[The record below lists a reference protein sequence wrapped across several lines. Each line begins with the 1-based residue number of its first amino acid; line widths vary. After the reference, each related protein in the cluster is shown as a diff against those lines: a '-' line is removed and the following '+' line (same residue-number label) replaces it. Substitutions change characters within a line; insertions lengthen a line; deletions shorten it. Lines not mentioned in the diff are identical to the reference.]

1 MGGWQ
6 ANGIV
11 TLTDGFPFTVGC
23 FCGDRAEIGNTFN
36 VERPNLTGNPLPSGF
51 NQNLGGPGTKGWF
64 DTSVFSL
71 PPLGTLGTAGRNI
84 LRSTAQRA
92 TDFSVF
98 KNNRITERVNL
109 QFRAEFFNL
118 LSSEF
123 YFPRTPNNNFSSS
136 DFGSFISKS
145 LTTDGRPV
153 QDTGVL
159 FSPRIIQ

>member
-1 MGGWQ
+1 MYLHSGSIPERERGETELAAAEPSRVYSVSPYYYVSQ
-6 ANGIV
+6 RGQK
-11 TLTDGFPFTVGC
+11 LTSQF
-23 FCGDRAEIGNTFN
+23 
-36 VERPNLTGNPLPSGF
+36 
-51 NQNLGGPGTKGWF
+51 
-64 DTSVFSL
+64 
-71 PPLGTLGTAGRNI
+71 
-84 LRSTAQRA
+84 
-92 TDFSVF
+92 FSVF

-159 FSPRIIQ
+159 FSPRIIQFGLRLTF